1 MYSKS
6 SPSEL
11 SVLVNSVFTLLNKD
25 VFSGEARIPRT
36 GDWGLWLR
44 LVQNRQFDYRR
55 NGERH
60 CLL

>member
-1 MYSKS
+1 M
-6 SPSEL
+6 
-11 SVLVNSVFTLLNKD
+11 NSVFTLLNKD